1 MGLRDLGGACAPRA
15 KSRFRHGVGMTLA
28 HEALD
33 ELERGAPPV
42 ASAGEQRG
50 RVVCSADVALL
61 WARALGLRP
70 GNTQGPSPADLQP
83 LVDVWAAERGMT
95 GPGLSNLGLGLTLA
109 GLRRR
114 RGRRIHTL
122 LHRDDVARLRASMHA
137 LGVRPPLRKA
147 GRKPLPRV
155 PRVQPHIPDFHTAL
169 HKVKRKAP
177 LVDSMG
183 RVWPSAEVAARVLGG
198 HGRSPR
204 NALRNLR
211 YYQPP
216 TPDTSRLTLA
226 ARTGDV
232 AWRGVLWRH
241 LTPAEVEAIPQGTLS
256 GTIVRA
262 YGWGLACP
270 RCGCNATVSA

>member
-1 MGLRDLGGACAPRA
+1 
-15 KSRFRHGVGMTLA
+15 MTLA
-28 HEALD
+28 SLALD
-33 ELERGAPPV
+33 ELEREGPPSPAEPRLLPRTPTEV
-42 ASAGEQRG
+42 AM
-50 RVVCSADVALL
+50 L

-70 GNTQGPSPADLQP
+70 GSTWAPPLRALLP
-83 LVDVWAAERGMT
+83 LVDAWAAQHGTT
-95 GPGLSNLGLGLTLA
+95 GPSSSDLGRGLVGA

-114 RGRRIHTL
+114 PSPSERLQTM
-122 LHRDDVARLRASMHA
+122 LHRDDVARLRMMLSA
-137 LGVRPPLRKA
+137 LGVRPPPA
-147 GRKPLPRV
+147 RKPPPPMPRKP
-155 PRVQPHIPDFHTAL
+155 PRTHVLPDFHTAL